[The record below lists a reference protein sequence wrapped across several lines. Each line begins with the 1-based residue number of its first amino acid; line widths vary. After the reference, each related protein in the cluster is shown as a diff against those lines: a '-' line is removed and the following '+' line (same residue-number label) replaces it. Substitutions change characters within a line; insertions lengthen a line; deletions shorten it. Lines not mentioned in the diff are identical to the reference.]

1 MVTRMQSCRITF
13 PSTHHPCL
21 ELGMQGPD
29 KAAGAWQDMA
39 GYGKEAPSNP
49 TAVKGAPPALWEM
62 TPALCKSQSPSGSGW
77 K

>member
-39 GYGKEAPSNP
+39 KRP
-49 TAVKGAPPALWEM
+49 LQ
-62 TPALCKSQSPSGSGW
+62 TPLQ
-77 K
+77 